1 MAYRVQETR
10 VAVAGLIKETF
21 VETIFT
27 DGIRVLAQ
35 AAGGAPASGGMG
47 AMGQFLI
54 FIPILGIM
62 YFLMIRPQQQKQ
74 KQQNE
79 MLKRLKVGDR
89 VRTVGGIL
97 GTIKY
102 VTEQT
107 IKLEV
112 APNTQIEFLR
122 GAVDKVIEEPAAEAS
137 KKDDKKEEKKE
148 DVKKEKEGDEYKK

>member
-1 MAYRVQETR
+1 M
-10 VAVAGLIKETF
+10 L
-21 VETIFT
+21 FT
-27 DGIRVLAQ
+27 DGMIVLAQ
-35 AAGGAPASGGMG
+35 AAGGAPSGGMG

-74 KQQNE
+74 KQQAE

-102 VTEQT
+102 VSEQT
-107 IKLEV
+107 VKLEV
-112 APNTQIEFLR
+112 APNTVIEFLR
-122 GAVDKVIEEPAAEAS
+122 GAVDKVMEDTTANAS
-137 KKDDKKEEKKE
+137 KKEDKKDEKKDGEEKK
-148 DVKKEKEGDEYKK
+148 

>member
-1 MAYRVQETR
+1 MN
-10 VAVAGLIKETF
+10 
-21 VETIFT
+21 TIFM

-35 AAGGAPASGGMG
+35 AAGGAPAGGGMG

-74 KQQNE
+74 KQQAE
-79 MLKRLKVGDR
+79 MLKRLKVGDK

-102 VTEQT
+102 VSEQT
-107 IKLEV
+107 VKLEV
-112 APNTQIEFLR
+112 APNTVIEFLR
-122 GAVDKVIEEPAAEAS
+122 GAVDKVMEDTTVDAS
-137 KKDDKKEEKKE
+137 KKDDKKDEKKDGEEKK
-148 DVKKEKEGDEYKK
+148 

>member
-1 MAYRVQETR
+1 M
-10 VAVAGLIKETF
+10 LF
-21 VETIFT
+21 M
-27 DGIRVLAQ
+27 DGMVVLAQ
-35 AAGGAPASGGMG
+35 AAGGAPSGGMG

-74 KQQNE
+74 KQQAE

-102 VTEQT
+102 VSEQT
-107 IKLEV
+107 VKLEV
-112 APNTQIEFLR
+112 APNTVIEFLR
-122 GAVDKVIEEPAAEAS
+122 GAVDKVMEDTASDAS
-137 KKDDKKEEKKE
+137 KKDDKKDEKK
-148 DVKKEKEGDEYKK
+148 DDTKKEKEGDEYKK

>member
-1 MAYRVQETR
+1 MNM
-10 VAVAGLIKETF
+10 LF
-21 VETIFT
+21 L

-35 AAGGAPASGGMG
+35 AAGGAPAGGGMG

-74 KQQNE
+74 KQQAE
-79 MLKRLKVGDR
+79 MLKRLKVGDK

-102 VTEQT
+102 VSEQT
-107 IKLEV
+107 VKLEV
-112 APNTQIEFLR
+112 APNTVIEFLR
-122 GAVDKVIEEPAAEAS
+122 GAVDKVMEDTAADAS
-137 KKDDKKEEKKE
+137 KKDDKK
-148 DVKKEKEGDEYKK
+148 DDTKKEKEGDEYKK

>member
-1 MAYRVQETR
+1 M
-10 VAVAGLIKETF
+10 
-21 VETIFT
+21 ETIFT
-27 DGIRVLAQ
+27 DSVRILAQ
-35 AAGGAPASGGMG
+35 AAGGAPAGGGMG

-74 KQQNE
+74 KAQAE

-102 VTEQT
+102 VSEQT
-107 IKLEV
+107 VKLEV
-112 APNTQIEFLR
+112 APNTVIEFLR
-122 GAVDKVIEEPAAEAS
+122 GAVDKVMDDAVSEAA
-137 KKDDKKEEKKE
+137 KKDEKKEEKKE
-148 DVKKEKEGDEYKK
+148 GGDEKK

>member
-1 MAYRVQETR
+1 M
-10 VAVAGLIKETF
+10 L
-21 VETIFT
+21 FT

-35 AAGGAPASGGMG
+35 AAGGAPAGGGMG

-74 KQQNE
+74 KQQAE
-79 MLKRLKVGDR
+79 MLKRLKVGDK

-102 VTEQT
+102 VSEQT
-107 IKLEV
+107 VKLEV
-112 APNTQIEFLR
+112 APNTVIEFLR
-122 GAVDKVIEEPAAEAS
+122 GAVDKVMEDTAVEAS
-137 KKDDKKEEKKE
+137 KKDDKK
-148 DVKKEKEGDEYKK
+148 DDTKKEKEGDEYKK

>member
-1 MAYRVQETR
+1 M
-10 VAVAGLIKETF
+10 L
-21 VETIFT
+21 FT

-35 AAGGAPASGGMG
+35 AAGGAPAGGGMG

-74 KQQNE
+74 KQQAE
-79 MLKRLKVGDR
+79 MLKRLKVGDK

-102 VTEQT
+102 VSEQT
-107 IKLEV
+107 VKLEV
-112 APNTQIEFLR
+112 APNTVIEFLR
-122 GAVDKVIEEPAAEAS
+122 GAVDKVMEDTAAEAS
-137 KKDDKKEEKKE
+137 KKDDKK
-148 DVKKEKEGDEYKK
+148 DDTKKEKEGDESKK

>member
-1 MAYRVQETR
+1 M
-10 VAVAGLIKETF
+10 LF
-21 VETIFT
+21 L

-35 AAGGAPASGGMG
+35 AAGGAPAGGGMG

-74 KQQNE
+74 KQQAE
-79 MLKRLKVGDR
+79 MLKRLKVGDK

-102 VTEQT
+102 VSEQT
-107 IKLEV
+107 VKLEV
-112 APNTQIEFLR
+112 APNTVIEFLR
-122 GAVDKVIEEPAAEAS
+122 GAVDKVMEDTAAEAS
-137 KKDDKKEEKKE
+137 KKDDKK
-148 DVKKEKEGDEYKK
+148 DDTKKEKEGDEYKK

>member
-1 MAYRVQETR
+1 M
-10 VAVAGLIKETF
+10 L
-21 VETIFT
+21 FT

-35 AAGGAPASGGMG
+35 AAGGAPAGGGMG

-74 KQQNE
+74 KQQAE
-79 MLKRLKVGDR
+79 MLKRLKVGDK

-102 VTEQT
+102 VSEQT
-107 IKLEV
+107 VKLEV
-112 APNTQIEFLR
+112 APNTVIEFLR
-122 GAVDKVIEEPAAEAS
+122 GAVDKVMEDTAAEAS
-137 KKDDKKEEKKE
+137 KKDDKK
-148 DVKKEKEGDEYKK
+148 DDTKKEKEGDEYKK

>member
-1 MAYRVQETR
+1 MNM
-10 VAVAGLIKETF
+10 L
-21 VETIFT
+21 FT
-27 DGIRVLAQ
+27 DGMFVLAQ
-35 AAGGAPASGGMG
+35 AAGGASSGGMG

-74 KQQNE
+74 KQQAE

-102 VTEQT
+102 VSEQT
-107 IKLEV
+107 VKLEV
-112 APNTQIEFLR
+112 APNTVIEFLR
-122 GAVDKVIEEPAAEAS
+122 GAVDKVMEDTTADAS
-137 KKDDKKEEKKE
+137 KKEDKKDEKKDGEEKK
-148 DVKKEKEGDEYKK
+148 

>member
-1 MAYRVQETR
+1 M
-10 VAVAGLIKETF
+10 L
-21 VETIFT
+21 FT
-27 DGIRVLAQ
+27 DSVYVLAQ
-35 AAGGAPASGGMG
+35 AAGGASTGGGMG

-74 KQQNE
+74 KAQTE

-102 VTEQT
+102 VSEQT
-107 IKLEV
+107 VKLEV
-112 APNTQIEFLR
+112 APNTVIEFLR
-122 GAVDKVIEEPAAEAS
+122 GAVDKVMEDTASDAS
-137 KKDDKKEEKKE
+137 KKDDKK
-148 DVKKEKEGDEYKK
+148 DDTKKEKEGDEYKK

>member
-1 MAYRVQETR
+1 M
-10 VAVAGLIKETF
+10 L
-21 VETIFT
+21 FT

-35 AAGGAPASGGMG
+35 AAGGAPAGGGMG

-74 KQQNE
+74 KQQAE
-79 MLKRLKVGDR
+79 MLKRLKVGDK

-102 VTEQT
+102 VSEQT
-107 IKLEV
+107 VKLEV
-112 APNTQIEFLR
+112 APNTVIEFLR
-122 GAVDKVIEEPAAEAS
+122 GAVDKVMEDTASDAS
-137 KKDDKKEEKKE
+137 KKDEKK
-148 DVKKEKEGDEYKK
+148 DDTKKEKEGDEYKK

>member
-1 MAYRVQETR
+1 MNM
-10 VAVAGLIKETF
+10 L
-21 VETIFT
+21 FT
-27 DGIRVLAQ
+27 DGMIVLAQ
-35 AAGGAPASGGMG
+35 AAGGAPSGGMG

-74 KQQNE
+74 KQQAE

-102 VTEQT
+102 VSEQT
-107 IKLEV
+107 VKLEV
-112 APNTQIEFLR
+112 APNTVIEFLR
-122 GAVDKVIEEPAAEAS
+122 GAVDKVMEDTTADAS
-137 KKDDKKEEKKE
+137 KKEDKKDEKKDGEEKK
-148 DVKKEKEGDEYKK
+148 

>member
-1 MAYRVQETR
+1 MNM
-10 VAVAGLIKETF
+10 L
-21 VETIFT
+21 FT
-27 DGIRVLAQ
+27 DGMIVLAQ
-35 AAGGAPASGGMG
+35 AAGGAPSGGMG

-74 KQQNE
+74 KQQAE

-102 VTEQT
+102 VSEQT
-107 IKLEV
+107 VKLEV
-112 APNTQIEFLR
+112 APNTVIEFLR
-122 GAVDKVIEEPAAEAS
+122 GAVDKVMEDTTVDAS
-137 KKDDKKEEKKE
+137 KKDDKKDEKKDGEEKK
-148 DVKKEKEGDEYKK
+148 

>member
-1 MAYRVQETR
+1 M
-10 VAVAGLIKETF
+10 L
-21 VETIFT
+21 FT

-35 AAGGAPASGGMG
+35 AAGGAPAGGGMG

-74 KQQNE
+74 KQQAE

-89 VRTVGGIL
+89 VRTVGGVL

-102 VTEQT
+102 VSEQT
-107 IKLEV
+107 VKLEV
-112 APNTQIEFLR
+112 APNTVIEFLR
-122 GAVDKVIEEPAAEAS
+122 GAVDKVMEDTAAEAS
-137 KKDDKKEEKKE
+137 KKDDKK
-148 DVKKEKEGDEYKK
+148 DDTKKEKEGDESKK

>member
-1 MAYRVQETR
+1 M
-10 VAVAGLIKETF
+10 LF
-21 VETIFT
+21 L

-35 AAGGAPASGGMG
+35 AAGGAPAGGGMG

-74 KQQNE
+74 KQQAE
-79 MLKRLKVGDR
+79 MLKRLKVGDK

-102 VTEQT
+102 VSEQT
-107 IKLEV
+107 VKLEV
-112 APNTQIEFLR
+112 APNTVIEFLR
-122 GAVDKVIEEPAAEAS
+122 GAVDKVKEDTAADAS
-137 KKDDKKEEKKE
+137 KKDDKK
-148 DVKKEKEGDEYKK
+148 DDTKKEKEGDEYKK

>member
-1 MAYRVQETR
+1 M
-10 VAVAGLIKETF
+10 L
-21 VETIFT
+21 FT
-27 DGIRVLAQ
+27 DGMIVLAQ
-35 AAGGAPASGGMG
+35 AAGGASSGGMG

-74 KQQNE
+74 KQQAE

-102 VTEQT
+102 VSEQT
-107 IKLEV
+107 VKLEV
-112 APNTQIEFLR
+112 APNTVIEFLR
-122 GAVDKVIEEPAAEAS
+122 GAVDKVMEDTTADAS
-137 KKDDKKEEKKE
+137 KKEDKKDEKKDGEEKK
-148 DVKKEKEGDEYKK
+148 

>member
-1 MAYRVQETR
+1 M
-10 VAVAGLIKETF
+10 L
-21 VETIFT
+21 FT

-35 AAGGAPASGGMG
+35 AAGGAPAGGGMG

-74 KQQNE
+74 KQQAE
-79 MLKRLKVGDR
+79 MLKRLKVGDK

-102 VTEQT
+102 VSEQT
-107 IKLEV
+107 VKLEV
-112 APNTQIEFLR
+112 APNTVIEFLR
-122 GAVDKVIEEPAAEAS
+122 GAVDKVMEDTAADAS
-137 KKDDKKEEKKE
+137 KKDEKK
-148 DVKKEKEGDEYKK
+148 DDTKKEKEGDEYKK